1 MDEEK
6 NKRKQLEEETKEKIE
21 KLIEKVDENPY
32 DPQRYYALG
41 CCLTELQSF
50 EQAEELFKR
59 ALNVFEGQKDKQAL
73 LHYGLGNVFYATGL
87 FKEASAE
94 FKMLNGS
101 KYESDAMLM
110 MAQTELSN
118 GNHQKAL
125 AYALTAFEKG
135 NNQTRLDSC
144 IVLGDSFLALG
155 CFDQACEYYDLYLK
169 DRPNDKH
176 AVFMR
181 GVVETG
187 LGKAPDA
194 YFGRA
199 KQLDKEYYSKMIERL
214 DDISKVINKGKQGGK
229 DDRTR

>member
-1 MDEEK
+1 MDKEK
-6 NKRKQLEEETKEKIE
+6 NKRDRLEEETKGKIE

-59 ALNVFEGQKDKQAL
+59 ALNVFEGQEDKQAL

-87 FKEASAE
+87 FKEASVE

-118 GNHQKAL
+118 GNYQRAL

-199 KQLDKEYYSKMIERL
+199 KQLDKEYYS
-214 DDISKVINKGKQGGK
+214 
-229 DDRTR
+229 

>member
-1 MDEEK
+1 MDKEK
-6 NKRKQLEEETKEKIE
+6 NKRDRLEEETKGKIE

-59 ALNVFEGQKDKQAL
+59 ALNVFEGQEDKQAL

-87 FKEASAE
+87 FKEASVE

-118 GNHQKAL
+118 GNYQRAL

-135 NNQTRLDSC
+135 NNHCGSLQKNIVIQPGEKVRL
-144 IVLGDSFLALG
+144 IFM
-155 CFDQACEYYDLYLK
+155 ACEYYDLYLK